1 MDDVLLQPTQAGL
14 LPALTLVLGGARS
27 GKSRHAE
34 ALVLAHAETV
44 GAQPLYIAT
53 AEAGDGEM
61 AARIAEHQ
69 ARRSNRWRNEE
80 APLALAEA
88 ISRCADDG
96 QPVLIDCLTLWLSNV
111 MLADFDIAEHTASLL
126 DSLEGAPGPVVCVA
140 NEVGLGI
147 VPDNALAR
155 AFRDHAGRL
164 NQQLAERAG
173 RVDFIAAGLPITLKQ
188 TAHTGPIG

>member
-1 MDDVLLQPTQAGL
+1 MDDVLLQPAQTGL

-34 ALVLAHAETV
+34 ALVLGHADTV

-53 AEAGDGEM
+53 AEAGDSEM
-61 AARIAEHQ
+61 AERIAEHQ
-69 ARRSNRWRNEE
+69 ARRGNRWRNAE
-80 APLALAEA
+80 APLALAAA
-88 ISRCADDG
+88 ITTCANEG
-96 QPVLIDCLTLWLSNV
+96 QPVLIDCLTLWLSNI
-111 MLADFDIAEHTASLL
+111 LLTERDIAAETAGLL

-164 NQQLAERAG
+164 NQQVATRAG
-173 RVDFIAAGLPITLKQ
+173 RVDFVAAGLPITLKQ
-188 TAHTGPIG
+188 SAHTG